1 MQTNEP
7 TIMNELLK
15 LGILKQARGQITLD
29 EGFMNVLQA
38 EMCRYRTDHRQS
50 LINVIHRYLPNLDD
64 NSVLGFTA
72 FIETYMLQN

>member
-1 MQTNEP
+1 MQTSEP

-15 LGILKQARGQITLD
+15 FGILRQTKGQITLD
-29 EGFMNVLQA
+29 DGFMNVLQA

-50 LINVIHRYLPNLDD
+50 LINVIRRYFPNLDE
-64 NSVLGFTA
+64 NSVLGFAA